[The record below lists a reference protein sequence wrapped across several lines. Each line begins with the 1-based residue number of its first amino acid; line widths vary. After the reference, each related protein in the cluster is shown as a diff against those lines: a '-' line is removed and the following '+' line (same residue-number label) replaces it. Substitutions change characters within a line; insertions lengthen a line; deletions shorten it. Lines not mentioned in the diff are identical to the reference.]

1 MEKLSLDEFE
11 EIAAAAHV
19 TASKTVVCPPDIHRF
34 EVRAAFFAKGLPFV
48 ARELDVPGG
57 ANFEPAYVRLRLL
70 GVGLRTPYDAPGWD
84 GCKWDPFGVTTLVD
98 REKRVVVV
106 VNAADIVE
114 YMDAESCNASGMYV
128 DEYML
133 NAGKMSLISGA
144 RSVWGWP
151 ITWPFER
158 RHLVKKAARLVD
170 EMPLEDL
177 WFSGDRRPA
186 YAKRFFRAEASG
198 AAQLAFLR
206 NHLDGGA
213 LPDLLKPHYER
224 KLERT
229 AAYWADRKHDG
240 PAFARAVEATRRLI
254 RDLDEDLV
262 KFKVGKK
269 SDDGGDADAPQGVG
283 EWLGGDKLSV
293 GDCYWHVAAARLVG
307 LGLGHMLD
315 RYPRA
320 GAYANRVL
328 RHPELRK
335 ATYLWA
341 GADDF
346 PLPLLGPVVR
356 EVGGR
361 VAHERHAV
369 RVLRAAPARDRGG
382 GFDVAS
388 ARARLW
394 DARPRVESATV
405 ARRTIGRSDDGRA
418 RRLRDVRARASRPG
432 ATYRRA
438 SRADA
443 ARAAASYAARGSAG
457 TALLGFLLLFLYVLA
472 AQVNIDNDAF
482 IERWRGAE
490 RPVNAPGLL
499 ITVDA
504 DHALPADATCFAKR
518 DCVVLW
524 KGFVPP
530 EIVENLT
537 RIEPRMFKD
546 SNYSFMRIGGAEV
559 KGDRVFRSFATHGM
573 REGMRR
579 MIAGENIQL
588 GFDVKMADENPWL
601 KNIGLEL
608 LAKVN
613 AFDSSVMYLAQS
625 FLYHGNQQQA
635 NLHNDPLSGFS
646 IQLANSKLWRF
657 VNPRH
662 TPRVRPFRGDN
673 PGVFYSDL
681 CFLENGTIPFLEVLV
696 EPGDMIFFP
705 EHWWHEVHPVE
716 RTGFGMTVAYRELGF
731 SKLLGPSAFLSS
743 LPIFLHKVA
752 ALTDMIVNKRAA
764 DAPENL

>member
-1 MEKLSLDEFE
+1 MEKPSLDEFE

-106 VNAADIVE
+106 NGAGQESEIPNFKGSYLGRFPLVVNAADIVE

-158 RHLVKKAARLVD
+158 RHLVKKAARL
-170 EMPLEDL
+170 
-177 WFSGDRRPA
+177 
-186 YAKRFFRAEASG
+186 
-198 AAQLAFLR
+198 
-206 NHLDGGA
+206 
-213 LPDLLKPHYER
+213 
-224 KLERT
+224 LERT

-269 SDDGGDADAPQGVG
+269 SDDGGEADAPQGVG

-369 RVLRAAPARDRGG
+369 RVLAAPR
-382 GFDVAS
+382 
-388 ARARLW
+388 
-394 DARPRVESATV
+394 
-405 ARRTIGRSDDGRA
+405 
-418 RRLRDVRARASRPG
+418 
-432 ATYRRA
+432 
-438 SRADA
+438 
-443 ARAAASYAARGSAG
+443 
-457 TALLGFLLLFLYVLA
+457 
-472 AQVNIDNDAF
+472 
-482 IERWRGAE
+482 
-490 RPVNAPGLL
+490 
-499 ITVDA
+499 
-504 DHALPADATCFAKR
+504 
-518 DCVVLW
+518 
-524 KGFVPP
+524 
-530 EIVENLT
+530 
-537 RIEPRMFKD
+537 
-546 SNYSFMRIGGAEV
+546 
-559 KGDRVFRSFATHGM
+559 
-573 REGMRR
+573 
-579 MIAGENIQL
+579 
-588 GFDVKMADENPWL
+588 
-601 KNIGLEL
+601 
-608 LAKVN
+608 
-613 AFDSSVMYLAQS
+613 
-625 FLYHGNQQQA
+625 
-635 NLHNDPLSGFS
+635 
-646 IQLANSKLWRF
+646 
-657 VNPRH
+657 
-662 TPRVRPFRGDN
+662 
-673 PGVFYSDL
+673 
-681 CFLENGTIPFLEVLV
+681 
-696 EPGDMIFFP
+696 
-705 EHWWHEVHPVE
+705 
-716 RTGFGMTVAYRELGF
+716 
-731 SKLLGPSAFLSS
+731 
-743 LPIFLHKVA
+743 
-752 ALTDMIVNKRAA
+752 
-764 DAPENL
+764 

>member
-1 MEKLSLDEFE
+1 M
-11 EIAAAAHV
+11 
-19 TASKTVVCPPDIHRF
+19 
-34 EVRAAFFAKGLPFV
+34 
-48 ARELDVPGG
+48 
-57 ANFEPAYVRLRLL
+57 
-70 GVGLRTPYDAPGWD
+70 GVL
-84 GCKWDPFGVTTLVD
+84 
-98 REKRVVVV
+98 
-106 VNAADIVE
+106 
-114 YMDAESCNASGMYV
+114 
-128 DEYML
+128 
-133 NAGKMSLISGA
+133 
-144 RSVWGWP
+144 
-151 ITWPFER
+151 
-158 RHLVKKAARLVD
+158 
-170 EMPLEDL
+170 
-177 WFSGDRRPA
+177 RPA
-186 YAKRFFRAEASG
+186 AVG
-198 AAQLAFLR
+198 AALCGVLY
-206 NHLDGGA
+206 GG
-213 LPDLLKPHYER
+213 
-224 KLERT
+224 LER
-229 AAYWADRKHDG
+229 AGWA
-240 PAFARAVEATRRLI
+240 
-254 RDLDEDLV
+254 
-262 KFKVGKK
+262 
-269 SDDGGDADAPQGVG
+269 Q
-283 EWLGGDKLSV
+283 
-293 GDCYWHVAAARLVG
+293 
-307 LGLGHMLD
+307 
-315 RYPRA
+315 
-320 GAYANRVL
+320 
-328 RHPELRK
+328 
-335 ATYLWA
+335 
-341 GADDF
+341 
-346 PLPLLGPVVR
+346 VVR
-356 EVGGR
+356 IPFTTPST
-361 VAHERHAV
+361 ATMLHFF
-369 RVLRAAPARDRGG
+369 DR
-382 GFDVAS
+382 
-388 ARARLW
+388 
-394 DARPRVESATV
+394 
-405 ARRTIGRSDDGRA
+405 
-418 RRLRDVRARASRPG
+418 
-432 ATYRRA
+432 
-438 SRADA
+438 
-443 ARAAASYAARGSAG
+443 
-457 TALLGFLLLFLYVLA
+457 
-472 AQVNIDNDAF
+472 QVNIDNDAF

-764 DAPENL
+764 DAPGKPLNRMSPAPLLRARRRRARARRRRAAHALAGHGDRGREGAGTGGPTKAAPEY

>member
-1 MEKLSLDEFE
+1 MGVLDEFE

-34 EVRAAFFAKGLPFV
+34 EVYGSSGCLETEK
-48 ARELDVPGG
+48 ARG

-158 RHLVKKAARLVD
+158 RHLVKKAARL
-170 EMPLEDL
+170 
-177 WFSGDRRPA
+177 
-186 YAKRFFRAEASG
+186 
-198 AAQLAFLR
+198 
-206 NHLDGGA
+206 
-213 LPDLLKPHYER
+213 
-224 KLERT
+224 
-229 AAYWADRKHDG
+229 
-240 PAFARAVEATRRLI
+240 ATRRLI

-293 GDCYWHVAAARLVG
+293 GDCYWHVAAARSWG
-307 LGLGHMLD
+307 SASATCSTATRG
-315 RYPRA
+315 RREPRA
-320 GAYANRVL
+320 PP
-328 RHPELRK
+328 PELRK

-356 EVGGR
+356 E
-361 VAHERHAV
+361 
-369 RVLRAAPARDRGG
+369 AR
-382 GFDVAS
+382 
-388 ARARLW
+388 
-394 DARPRVESATV
+394 
-405 ARRTIGRSDDGRA
+405 
-418 RRLRDVRARASRPG
+418 
-432 ATYRRA
+432 YRR

-705 EHWWHEVHPVE
+705 G
-716 RTGFGMTVAYRELGF
+716 TGGTR
-731 SKLLGPSAFLSS
+731 STPS
-743 LPIFLHKVA
+743 
-752 ALTDMIVNKRAA
+752 NGRASA
-764 DAPENL
+764 

>member
-1 MEKLSLDEFE
+1 M
-11 EIAAAAHV
+11 
-19 TASKTVVCPPDIHRF
+19 
-34 EVRAAFFAKGLPFV
+34 RAAFFAKGLPFV

-98 REKRVVVV
+98 REKRVVV

-206 NHLDGGA
+206 KHLDGGA
-213 LPDLLKPHYER
+213 LPDLLRPHYER

-269 SDDGGDADAPQGVG
+269 SDDAGEADAPQGVG

-369 RVLRAAPARDRGG
+369 RVLRAARRGTAG
-382 GFDVAS
+382 VVRREQA
-388 ARARLW
+388 ARARVGTRIR
-394 DARPRVESATV
+394 ASR
-405 ARRTIGRSDDGRA
+405 ARRSLVEPIGRSDHGRE
-418 RRLRDVRARASRPG
+418 RRLWDVRTRASRPG

-472 AQVNIDNDAF
+472 AQVGRFLDSGSGGLTSAPGEGPTPVGDAA
-482 IERWRGAE
+482 GAPAE
-490 RPVNAPGLL
+490 RPAVCDDPDRAVASNQCANVHA
-499 ITVDA
+499 VDA
-504 DHALPADATCFAKR
+504 RKKNATAPK
-518 DCVVLW
+518 
-524 KGFVPP
+524 PP
-530 EIVENLT
+530 EAAAAALNASLA
-537 RIEPRMFKD
+537 P
-546 SNYSFMRIGGAEV
+546 
-559 KGDRVFRSFATHGM
+559 AT
-573 REGMRR
+573 
-579 MIAGENIQL
+579 A
-588 GFDVKMADENPWL
+588 
-601 KNIGLEL
+601 
-608 LAKVN
+608 
-613 AFDSSVMYLAQS
+613 SV
-625 FLYHGNQQQA
+625 
-635 NLHNDPLSGFS
+635 
-646 IQLANSKLWRF
+646 
-657 VNPRH
+657 
-662 TPRVRPFRGDN
+662 
-673 PGVFYSDL
+673 
-681 CFLENGTIPFLEVLV
+681 
-696 EPGDMIFFP
+696 
-705 EHWWHEVHPVE
+705 
-716 RTGFGMTVAYRELGF
+716 
-731 SKLLGPSAFLSS
+731 LLG
-743 LPIFLHKVA
+743 K
-752 ALTDMIVNKRAA
+752 
-764 DAPENL
+764 AP